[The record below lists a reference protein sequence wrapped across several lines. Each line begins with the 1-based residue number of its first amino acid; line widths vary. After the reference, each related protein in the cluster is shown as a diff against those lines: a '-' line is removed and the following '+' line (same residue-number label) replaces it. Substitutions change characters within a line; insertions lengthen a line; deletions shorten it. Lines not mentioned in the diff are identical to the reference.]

1 MVKKRHIDLC
11 PGNAKGRRKLIRHLP
26 WSRYA
31 YAPGSVNRP
40 CRMLDTG
47 FFDTPK
53 NFFNIVA
60 TQTGR
65 LDSTKENK
73 ANVPKSGLSLGDF
86 IRAIA
91 MPEFDIDSAFASGAR
106 IHENIERQL
115 QAHNERNLAFEKT
128 LESMEA
134 RGLIERLASSSDG
147 RTAVIMCGRSR
158 SRSLG
163 ELIAPDLG
171 DEEDEDE

>member
-1 MVKKRHIDLC
+1 
-11 PGNAKGRRKLIRHLP
+11 
-26 WSRYA
+26 
-31 YAPGSVNRP
+31 
-40 CRMLDTG
+40 MLDTG
-47 FFDTPK
+47 LFDTPK
-53 NFFNIVA
+53 NFYNIVA

-65 LDSTKENK
+65 FASTKENK
-73 ANVPKSGLSLGDF
+73 PGLALGDF

-115 QAHNERNLAFEKT
+115 QAHKERNLAFEKT

-163 ELIAPDLG
+163 ELYGSIPVGVEVAVDLG
-171 DEEDEDE
+171 EVDDEDE